1 MSQAKPTGLPPAT
14 LALIG
19 VNVLVFIIMVA
30 TGVNA
35 FEPGGSEL
43 LRWGANNRYRTLNG
57 DWWRLIT
64 CNFLHYGVFHLLLNM
79 YALLFIGLFL
89 EPVLGKIRL
98 VSAYLLT
105 GVFTALASIWWHENA
120 VSAGASGSIFGLYG
134 VYIALLTTNAFP
146 LADKRSM
153 LISVGLFV
161 AFNLFVGAAGTID
174 NAGHAGGLLSG
185 LLLGYIY
192 YRAMKS
198 STDIRRVNRVLLY
211 LFLGTAAIV
220 IMVMRLMQNDLAIY
234 YKRIKKFNE
243 LQSKALDA
251 LSQFNNYPH
260 GKKRSDLEAVGL
272 KCWNDN
278 MDLLHSLNDLHLPE
292 NLQAWDR
299 KLQFYCELR
308 IKEANM
314 IYKELDDGDNSHAD
328 SITEC
333 QQQIRALSAELSL
346 RP

>member
-1 MSQAKPTGLPPAT
+1 MSQPKPAGLPPAT

-19 VNVLVFIIMVA
+19 VNVLVFVIMVA
-30 TGVNA
+30 AGVNA
-35 FEPGGSEL
+35 FEPGGSDL
-43 LRWGANNRYRTLNG
+43 LRWGANNRYHTLNG

-79 YALLFIGLFL
+79 SALLFIGMFL
-89 EPVLGKIRL
+89 EPFLGKIRL
-98 VSAYLLT
+98 ISAYLLT

-120 VSAGASGSIFGLYG
+120 ASAGASGSIFGLYG

-161 AFNLFVGAAGTID
+161 AFNLFFGATGTID

-198 STDIRRVNRVLLY
+198 TTHNGRVNRVLLY
-211 LFLGTAAIV
+211 LFFGTAAIV
-220 IMVMRLMQNDLAIY
+220 ILVMRLTQNDLGIY
-234 YKRIKKFNE
+234 YKRIKQFNE
-243 LQSKALDA
+243 RQSRALDV

-260 GKKRSDLEAVGL
+260 GKQRSDLEAAGL

-278 MDLLHSLNDLHLPE
+278 MDLVHSLNDLHLPE
-292 NLQAWDR
+292 NLQDWDR
-299 KLQFYCELR
+299 KLQYYCELR
-308 IKEANM
+308 IKEATM
-314 IYKELDDGDNSHAD
+314 IYKELDDGDSSRTD
-328 SITEC
+328 SISEC